1 MRNGFR
7 YISLVCLCLF
17 AVRTASLAQTNW
29 NSVLDRYESIT
40 AQCKALRDKAAAG
53 EPVSQKSVT
62 TLFGELGRLRNM
74 LQQSSG
80 KMSKAQRERFERIR
94 RSYDG
99 SVPAGEPAEPP
110 ALRQSQGPGNPA
122 GEPLRSAGEPR
133 RSVGEPVEP
142 PATNDEPAF
151 RLAQAKFEPL
161 PAVDGGK
168 ILRFVLRQAQ
178 DGAQN
183 DKMVA
188 RNDSRITLRNDSR
201 ETKDLSVL
209 RLAQAKFEPLPAVDG
224 GQILRFVLRQAQD
237 VAQNDS
243 HVILSGAKGETK
255 DLPVKRINILPTL
268 SLGDTR
274 QGGLFLAMTRGQ
286 WGGYVSLRT
295 NFKSQLYAFDIL
307 SDGTTGGEAR
317 FEAKGGQR
325 IGEYSAAAGV
335 VRTVTPWM
343 DLYAGAGNGSS
354 SLCWNDIHGAWV
366 KVRDYSAAGLL
377 LDGGVVFHLGKISL
391 LGGVSYLTARPDAG
405 PFKPVFTIGAGIGI

>member
-80 KMSKAQRERFERIR
+80 KMSKAQRDRFERIR

-110 ALRQSQGPGNPA
+110 ALRQAQGPGNP
-122 GEPLRSAGEPR
+122 AGEPR

-142 PATNDEPAF
+142 PATTDGPVLH
-151 RLAQAKFEPL
+151 LARVKLEPL

-168 ILRFVLRQAQ
+168 ILRFVLRQVQ

-183 DKMVA
+183 DN
-188 RNDSRITLRNDSR
+188 RSSLRTDN
-201 ETKDLSVL
+201 L
-209 RLAQAKFEPLPAVDG
+209 
-224 GQILRFVLRQAQD
+224 
-237 VAQNDS
+237 
-243 HVILSGAKGETK
+243 VILSEAKGETK
-255 DLPVKRINILPTL
+255 DLSKRAKGETKDLSVKKINILPTL
-268 SLGDTR
+268 SFGDTR
-274 QGGLFLAMTRGQ
+274 RGGLFLAMTRGQ
-286 WGGYVSLRT
+286 WGGYISLRT
-295 NFKSQLYAFDIL
+295 NLKSQLYAFDIL
-307 SDGTTGGEAR
+307 SDGTTGGEER

-335 VRTVTPWM
+335 ICTVTPWM
-343 DLYAGAGNGSS
+343 ELYAGAGYGSS
-354 SLCWNDIHGAWV
+354 TLCWNDIHGAWA

-377 LDGGVVFHLGKISL
+377 LDGGAVFHLGKISL
-391 LGGVSYLTARPDAG
+391 LGGVSYLTARPEAG
-405 PFKPVFTIGAGIGI
+405 PFKPVFSIGAGIGF

>member
-80 KMSKAQRERFERIR
+80 KMSKAQRDRFERIR

-99 SVPAGEPAEPP
+99 SVPAGEPQRPV
-110 ALRQSQGPGNPA
+110 
-122 GEPLRSAGEPR
+122 GEPVGEPR

-183 DKMVA
+183 DN
-188 RNDSRITLRNDSR
+188 RSSLRTDN
-201 ETKDLSVL
+201 
-209 RLAQAKFEPLPAVDG
+209 P
-224 GQILRFVLRQAQD
+224 
-237 VAQNDS
+237 
-243 HVILSGAKGETK
+243 VILSEAKGETK

-268 SLGDTR
+268 SFGDTR

-343 DLYAGAGNGSS
+343 DLYAGAGYGSS
-354 SLCWNDIHGAWV
+354 TLCWNDIHGAWV

-377 LDGGVVFHLGKISL
+377 LDGGSERSAFWEASLISPPAPKPDPSSQFSL
-391 LGGVSYLTARPDAG
+391 LAR
-405 PFKPVFTIGAGIGI
+405 V

>member
-1 MRNGFR
+1 MMRNGFR

-80 KMSKAQRERFERIR
+80 KMSKAQRDRFERIR

-110 ALRQSQGPGNPA
+110 ALRQAQGPGNPA
-122 GEPLRSAGEPR
+122 GEPQRPA
-133 RSVGEPVEP
+133 GEPVEP
-142 PATNDEPAF
+142 PATTDGPVLH
-151 RLAQAKFEPL
+151 LARVKLEPL

-168 ILRFVLRQAQ
+168 ILRSVLRQAQ

-183 DKMVA
+183 DNRA
-188 RNDSRITLRNDSR
+188 TLRNDNPVILSEAKG
-201 ETKDLSVL
+201 ETKDLSK
-209 RLAQAKFEPLPAVDG
+209 R
-224 GQILRFVLRQAQD
+224 
-237 VAQNDS
+237 
-243 HVILSGAKGETK
+243 AKGETK

-268 SLGDTR
+268 SFGDTR
-274 QGGLFLAMTRGQ
+274 QVGLFLAMTRGQ

-295 NFKSQLYAFDIL
+295 NLKSQLYAYDIL
-307 SDGTTGGEAR
+307 SDGTTGGEER

-325 IGEYSAAAGV
+325 IGEYSAAAGI
-335 VRTVTPWM
+335 VRNITPWM
-343 DLYAGAGNGSS
+343 DLYVGAGYGSS
-354 SLCWNDIHGAWV
+354 TLCWNDIHGAWV

-377 LDGGVVFHLGKISL
+377 LDGGAVFHLGTISL
-391 LGGVSYLTARPDAG
+391 LGGVSYLTARPESG
-405 PFKPVFTIGAGIGI
+405 PFKPVFSIGAGIGF

>member
-1 MRNGFR
+1 MMRNGFR

-80 KMSKAQRERFERIR
+80 KMSKAQRDRFERIR

-99 SVPAGEPAEPP
+99 SVPAGEPQ
-110 ALRQSQGPGNPA
+110 RPA
-122 GEPLRSAGEPR
+122 GEPQRPAGEPA
-133 RSVGEPVEP
+133 EP

-168 ILRFVLRQAQ
+168 ILRSVLRQAQ

-183 DKMVA
+183 DN
-188 RNDSRITLRNDSR
+188 RTTLREAKG
-201 ETKDLSVL
+201 ETKDLSK
-209 RLAQAKFEPLPAVDG
+209 R
-224 GQILRFVLRQAQD
+224 
-237 VAQNDS
+237 
-243 HVILSGAKGETK
+243 AKGETK

-268 SLGDTR
+268 SFGDTR

-307 SDGTTGGEAR
+307 SDGTTGGKAR
-317 FEAKGGQR
+317 FEALSLHDALP
-325 IGEYSAAAGV
+325 ISSVSANIRRLRELSG
-335 VRTVTPWM
+335 R
-343 DLYAGAGNGSS
+343 
-354 SLCWNDIHGAWV
+354 
-366 KVRDYSAAGLL
+366 
-377 LDGGVVFHLGKISL
+377 SL
-391 LGGVSYLTARPDAG
+391 LG
-405 PFKPVFTIGAGIGI
+405 

>member
-1 MRNGFR
+1 MMRNGFR

-80 KMSKAQRERFERIR
+80 KMSKAQRDRFERIR

-99 SVPAGEPAEPP
+99 SVPAGEPQRPV
-110 ALRQSQGPGNPA
+110 
-122 GEPLRSAGEPR
+122 GEPR
-133 RSVGEPVEP
+133 RSLGEPVEP

-183 DKMVA
+183 DN
-188 RNDSRITLRNDSR
+188 RSSLRTDNLVILSEAKG
-201 ETKDLSVL
+201 ETKDLSK
-209 RLAQAKFEPLPAVDG
+209 RAKGETKD
-224 GQILRFVLRQAQD
+224 
-237 VAQNDS
+237 
-243 HVILSGAKGETK
+243 LSKRAKGETK

-268 SLGDTR
+268 SFGDTR

-295 NFKSQLYAFDIL
+295 NLKSQLYAYDIL

-335 VRTVTPWM
+335 VRTVTPWI
-343 DLYAGAGNGSS
+343 DLYVGAGYGSS
-354 SLCWNDIHGAWV
+354 TLCWNDIHGAWA

-377 LDGGVVFHLGKISL
+377 LDGGAVFHLGKISL
-391 LGGVSYLTARPDAG
+391 LGGVSYLTARPEAG
-405 PFKPVFTIGAGIGI
+405 PFKPVFSIGAGIGF

>member
-80 KMSKAQRERFERIR
+80 KMSKAQRDRFERIR

-99 SVPAGEPAEPP
+99 SVPAGEPQRPV
-110 ALRQSQGPGNPA
+110 
-122 GEPLRSAGEPR
+122 GEPR
-133 RSVGEPVEP
+133 RSLGEPVEP

-183 DKMVA
+183 DN
-188 RNDSRITLRNDSR
+188 RSSLRTDNLVILSEAKG
-201 ETKDLSVL
+201 ETKDLSK
-209 RLAQAKFEPLPAVDG
+209 RAKGETKD
-224 GQILRFVLRQAQD
+224 
-237 VAQNDS
+237 
-243 HVILSGAKGETK
+243 LSKRAKGETK

-268 SLGDTR
+268 SFGDTR

-295 NFKSQLYAFDIL
+295 NLKSQLYAYDIL

-335 VRTVTPWM
+335 VRTVTPWI
-343 DLYAGAGNGSS
+343 DLYVGAGYGSS
-354 SLCWNDIHGAWV
+354 TLCWNDIHGAWA

-377 LDGGVVFHLGKISL
+377 LDGGAVFHLGKISL
-391 LGGVSYLTARPDAG
+391 LGGVSYLTARPEAG
-405 PFKPVFTIGAGIGI
+405 PFKPVFSIGAGIGF

>member
-80 KMSKAQRERFERIR
+80 KMSKAHRDRFERIR

-99 SVPAGEPAEPP
+99 SVPAGEPQRPV
-110 ALRQSQGPGNPA
+110 
-122 GEPLRSAGEPR
+122 GEPR

-168 ILRFVLRQAQ
+168 ILRSVLRQAQ

-183 DKMVA
+183 DNRA
-188 RNDSRITLRNDSR
+188 TLRNDNPVILSEAKG
-201 ETKDLSVL
+201 ETKDLSK
-209 RLAQAKFEPLPAVDG
+209 R
-224 GQILRFVLRQAQD
+224 
-237 VAQNDS
+237 
-243 HVILSGAKGETK
+243 AKGETK

-268 SLGDTR
+268 SFGDTR

-343 DLYAGAGNGSS
+343 DLYAGAGYGSS
-354 SLCWNDIHGAWV
+354 TLCWNDIHGAWV

>member
-80 KMSKAQRERFERIR
+80 KMSKAQRDRFERIR

-110 ALRQSQGPGNPA
+110 ALRQAQGPGNPA
-122 GEPLRSAGEPR
+122 GEPQRPAD
-133 RSVGEPVEP
+133 EPVEP

-168 ILRFVLRQAQ
+168 ILRSILRQAQ

-183 DKMVA
+183 DNRA
-188 RNDSRITLRNDSR
+188 TLRNDNPVILSEAKG
-201 ETKDLSVL
+201 ETKDLL
-209 RLAQAKFEPLPAVDG
+209 KR
-224 GQILRFVLRQAQD
+224 
-237 VAQNDS
+237 
-243 HVILSGAKGETK
+243 AKGETK
-255 DLPVKRINILPTL
+255 DLPVKRLNILPT
-268 SLGDTR
+268 
-274 QGGLFLAMTRGQ
+274 
-286 WGGYVSLRT
+286 
-295 NFKSQLYAFDIL
+295 
-307 SDGTTGGEAR
+307 
-317 FEAKGGQR
+317 
-325 IGEYSAAAGV
+325 
-335 VRTVTPWM
+335 
-343 DLYAGAGNGSS
+343 
-354 SLCWNDIHGAWV
+354 
-366 KVRDYSAAGLL
+366 
-377 LDGGVVFHLGKISL
+377 
-391 LGGVSYLTARPDAG
+391 
-405 PFKPVFTIGAGIGI
+405 

>member
-80 KMSKAQRERFERIR
+80 KMSKAQRDRFERIR

-99 SVPAGEPAEPP
+99 SVPAGEPQRPV
-110 ALRQSQGPGNPA
+110 
-122 GEPLRSAGEPR
+122 GEPR

-168 ILRFVLRQAQ
+168 IFRSVLRQAQ

-183 DKMVA
+183 D
-188 RNDSRITLRNDSR
+188 NHSSLRTDN
-201 ETKDLSVL
+201 L
-209 RLAQAKFEPLPAVDG
+209 
-224 GQILRFVLRQAQD
+224 
-237 VAQNDS
+237 
-243 HVILSGAKGETK
+243 VILSEAKGETK
-255 DLPVKRINILPTL
+255 DLSKRAKSETKDLSVKRINILPTL

-343 DLYAGAGNGSS
+343 DLYAGAGYGSS
-354 SLCWNDIHGAWV
+354 TLCWNDIHGAWV

-377 LDGGVVFHLGKISL
+377 LDGGAVFHLGKFSL

>member
-80 KMSKAQRERFERIR
+80 KMSKAQRDRFERIR

-99 SVPAGEPAEPP
+99 SVPAGEPQ
-110 ALRQSQGPGNPA
+110 RPA
-122 GEPLRSAGEPR
+122 GEPA
-133 RSVGEPVEP
+133 EP

-168 ILRFVLRQAQ
+168 ILRSVLRQAQ

-183 DKMVA
+183 DN
-188 RNDSRITLRNDSR
+188 RTTLRNDNPVILSEAKG
-201 ETKDLSVL
+201 ETKDLSK
-209 RLAQAKFEPLPAVDG
+209 R
-224 GQILRFVLRQAQD
+224 
-237 VAQNDS
+237 
-243 HVILSGAKGETK
+243 AKGETK

-268 SLGDTR
+268 SFGDTR

-307 SDGTTGGEAR
+307 SDGTTGGKAR

-335 VRTVTPWM
+335 VRTVTPWI
-343 DLYAGAGNGSS
+343 DLYVGAGYGSS
-354 SLCWNDIHGAWV
+354 TLCWNDIHGAWA

-377 LDGGVVFHLGKISL
+377 LDGGAVFHLGTINL
-391 LGGVSYLTARPDAG
+391 LGGVSYLTARPESG
-405 PFKPVFTIGAGIGI
+405 PFKPVFSIGAGIGF

>member
-80 KMSKAQRERFERIR
+80 KMSKAQRDRFERIR

-99 SVPAGEPAEPP
+99 SVPAGEPQ
-110 ALRQSQGPGNPA
+110 RPA
-122 GEPLRSAGEPR
+122 GEPA
-133 RSVGEPVEP
+133 EP

-168 ILRFVLRQAQ
+168 ILRSVLRQAQ

-183 DKMVA
+183 DN
-188 RNDSRITLRNDSR
+188 RTTLRNDNPVILSEAKG
-201 ETKDLSVL
+201 ETKDLSK
-209 RLAQAKFEPLPAVDG
+209 R
-224 GQILRFVLRQAQD
+224 
-237 VAQNDS
+237 
-243 HVILSGAKGETK
+243 AKGETK

-268 SLGDTR
+268 SFGDTR

-307 SDGTTGGEAR
+307 SDGTTGGKAR

-335 VRTVTPWM
+335 VRTVTPWI
-343 DLYAGAGNGSS
+343 DLYVGAGYGSS
-354 SLCWNDIHGAWV
+354 TLCWNDIHGAWA

-377 LDGGVVFHLGKISL
+377 LDGGAVFHLGKISL
-391 LGGVSYLTARPDAG
+391 LGGVSYLTARPESG
-405 PFKPVFTIGAGIGI
+405 PFKPVFSIGAGIGF

>member
-1 MRNGFR
+1 MMRNGFR
-7 YISLVCLCLF
+7 YIFLVCLCLF
-17 AVRTASLAQTNW
+17 AARTASLAQTNW

-80 KMSKAQRERFERIR
+80 KMSKAQRDRFERIR

-99 SVPAGEPAEPP
+99 SVPAGEPQRPV
-110 ALRQSQGPGNPA
+110 
-122 GEPLRSAGEPR
+122 GEPR

-183 DKMVA
+183 DN
-188 RNDSRITLRNDSR
+188 RSSLRTDNPVILSEAKG
-201 ETKDLSVL
+201 ETKDLSK
-209 RLAQAKFEPLPAVDG
+209 R
-224 GQILRFVLRQAQD
+224 
-237 VAQNDS
+237 
-243 HVILSGAKGETK
+243 AKGETK

-268 SLGDTR
+268 SFGDTR

-343 DLYAGAGNGSS
+343 DLYAGAGYGSS
-354 SLCWNDIHGAWV
+354 TLCWNDIHGAWV